1 MKPVG
6 SVKIEI
12 ISTGDELLF
21 GRILDTNSNWLAKR
35 VTEMGAILNRI
46 TIVGDDSDDISTTLN
61 EALERN
67 AQFII
72 FTGGLGPSK
81 DDLTVES
88 IGITLK
94 KKTIIDTATA
104 EKIKLIYLK
113 RGIVD
118 EATHKRGRRMARI
131 LEGSIPLHNPVGFAV
146 GMMIMFHGKNI
157 ITLPGVPAEM
167 KGMFEAHVAPM
178 IEKLATSKFE
188 ARAVNVRMVW
198 KDFFPLYRELQK
210 DYPNMYIKNAATP
223 PVEGED
229 REKIHTIKVHLVL
242 KASNAMEAKNLM
254 EAFLIDYQ
262 KRIDKVGGGEIIPIE
277 SEKLSNS
284 TL

>member
-6 SVKIEI
+6 SVNIEI
-12 ISTGDELLF
+12 ISTGDELLY

-35 VTEMGAILNRI
+35 VTEIGAKINRI
-46 TIVGDDSDDISTTLN
+46 TIIGDDSGNISTTLS
-61 EALERN
+61 EALERD
-67 AQFII
+67 AHFII

-88 IGITLK
+88 IGNTLDK
-94 KKTIIDTATA
+94 RAIIDTATA
-104 EKIKLIYLK
+104 EKIKSTYLK
-113 RGIVD
+113 RGIND
-118 EATHKRGRRMARI
+118 ESTHKRGRRMARI

-157 ITLPGVPAEM
+157 ITLPGVPTEM
-167 KGMFEAHVAPM
+167 KGMFEAHVAPK

-188 ARAVNVRMVW
+188 ARAVKVKMVW

-242 KASNAMEAKNLM
+242 EASNAAEAKKMM
-254 EAFLIDYQ
+254 EAFLLDYQ

-277 SEKLSNS
+277 N
-284 TL
+284 

>member
-1 MKPVG
+1 MKPMG
-6 SVKIEI
+6 SVNIEI
-12 ISTGDELLF
+12 ISTGDELLY

-35 VTEMGAILNRI
+35 VTEMGAKINRI
-46 TIVGDDSDDISTTLN
+46 TIIGDDSDDISATLS
-61 EALERN
+61 EALEREG
-67 AQFII
+67 QFII

-88 IGITLK
+88 IGYTLDK
-94 KKTIIDTATA
+94 KAIIDTITA
-104 EKIKLIYLK
+104 EKIKSIYLK

-146 GMMIMFHGKNI
+146 GMMIIFQGKNI
-157 ITLPGVPAEM
+157 VTLPGVPAEM
-167 KGMFEAHVAPM
+167 KGMFEAHVAPK

-188 ARAVNVRMVW
+188 ARAVNVKMVW
-198 KDFFPLYRELQK
+198 KDFFPLYRELQR

-242 KASNAMEAKNLM
+242 EASNAVEAQKLM
-254 EAFLIDYQ
+254 EAFLVDYQ
-262 KRIDKVGGGEIIPIE
+262 NRIDKVGGGEITPIE
-277 SEKLSNS
+277 N
-284 TL
+284 

>member
-6 SVKIEI
+6 SVNIEI
-12 ISTGDELLF
+12 ISTGDELLY

-35 VTEMGAILNRI
+35 VTEMGAIINRI

-61 EALERN
+61 EALERD

-88 IGITLK
+88 IGITLD

-104 EKIKLIYLK
+104 EKIKSIYLK

-131 LEGSIPLHNPVGFAV
+131 LEGSIPLYNPVGFAV

-157 ITLPGVPAEM
+157 ITLPGVPTEM
-167 KGMFEAHVAPM
+167 KGMFEAHVAPI

-188 ARAVNVRMVW
+188 AREVNVRMVW

-242 KASNAMEAKNLM
+242 GASNAVEAKKLM

-277 SEKLSNS
+277 S
-284 TL
+284 